1 MADIKLTPQQKQV
14 VDARDCSL
22 LVAAAAGS
30 GKTAVLVQRIIQKL
44 TDKKH
49 PADIDRL
56 LIVTFTNAAAAE
68 MRERIG
74 AALEAALLEHPG
86 DAHLQRQMML
96 LHGAQIMTIH
106 SFCLS
111 VIREHFHMLKLD
123 PGFRIADEAELSLIW
138 SDVLSELLEER
149 YGQADTAFLSL
160 VECYGSAKSDKPIE
174 DYVKRLYRYAV
185 SQPWPRQWLN
195 SIRDSFSCD
204 AEAFRN
210 HPFLELIMEEVK
222 RSLSDALALQ
232 RKMVR
237 LAEEAGGPALYRDCF
252 LQDGECLAELSLAA
266 ERGYEAFAQ
275 AVSEVGFSRLPSKKQ
290 DVEEWKKERAK
301 ALRAAMKDII
311 TKLKKDFFYEPL
323 SEMQEELFAMR
334 EPVGALVQLTLDFME
349 RLSAAKEEKNLLDF
363 SDLEQFSLQILVE
376 NKEGVPVP
384 TEAARLL
391 AARYDEI
398 MIDEYQDSN
407 LVQEYILGSIS
418 GEQDGHPNLFMVGD
432 VKQSIYR
439 FRMARPQL
447 FTEKYERYVY
457 EETAAHRKIDLNKNF
472 RSRESVLESVNLLFA
487 GLMRKDVTEIEYD
500 VTARLNYGGLYDE
513 DTKGY
518 RTELLLVD
526 AESEKDASDDA
537 EAAEKKTVA
546 ENQEAGQAKWEEGQ
560 EAADWEQMPEEEQ
573 NVIQTE
579 ALAVAMRIKE
589 LLSEGMQLSGK
600 QGHQAVRYEDIVIL
614 LRTMAGW
621 SETFLEVLT
630 GQGIPAYADTGSG
643 YFRAME
649 VLKTLSFLR
658 ILDNPMQD
666 IPFAAVLHSPIAG
679 CTAEELAVICTAF
692 GVISEKEK
700 KQRTLYEAARL
711 ACESAKEEAS
721 DSKTDGR
728 TEAVVIPEELS
739 QKLCSFFELYDRLHA
754 EAEYI
759 SLHELLEHFYEYSGY
774 YDTVSVMPG
783 GERRRGNLDMLV
795 VKAKQYEKTSYSGL
809 YDFLR
814 YMEKLVKYEVDFGEA
829 KAESSGSMVRI
840 MSIHKSK
847 GLEFPVVF
855 VCGMEKKFNRMDTRE
870 KLIFHPEL
878 GIGADFVDTELRV
891 KGPTLWKK
899 VLVRKMTQEMLSE
912 ELRVLY
918 VAMTRAKEKL
928 ILAGVV
934 KSYADRLAAWE
945 ERASAKDAGGLLSVH
960 LLGAA
965 TYFDFVCPMILGHP
979 GAEDYFLLR
988 RVTREQPAAA
998 AGEHEWNIER
1008 MFQVL
1013 YEMEHGAEEDSKI
1026 SIKLRSLLERWKN
1039 YCYPFKKEADLPMK
1053 VTVSELKRLS
1063 LEEDEEQ
1070 LQGLFGLEQDEGA
1083 FEAER
1088 PVAEKMPE
1096 SVVRLPEE
1104 EEISYP
1110 NFLKP
1115 EQQLSGSERG
1125 TVYHRVLSLLP
1136 MKPGYT
1142 KEWLEKELQIL
1153 EEREKITREERS
1165 LLSLKKLLCFFASSL
1180 AERMCAAA
1188 ERGALYREQPF
1199 VLGIPAKELYPEADT
1214 SEPVLVQGI
1223 MDAFF
1228 VEDDALVLMDYKTD
1242 YVQHD
1247 AKEELTKKYRTQLL
1261 YYKRALEQLYG
1272 LPVKEMRIY
1281 SFSKDCEFEV

>member
-44 TDKKH
+44 TDKKR

-74 AALEAALLEHPG
+74 AALEAALLENPG
-86 DAHLQRQMML
+86 NVHLQRQMML
-96 LHGAQIMTIH
+96 LHGAQITTIH

-149 YGQADTAFLSL
+149 YEQADTAFLSL

-185 SQPWPRQWLN
+185 SQPWPGQWLD

-204 AEAFRN
+204 AEAFGS
-210 HPFLELIMEEVK
+210 HPFLGLIMEEVK

-232 RKMVR
+232 RKMVQ
-237 LAEEAGGPALYRDCF
+237 LTKEEGGPALYRDCF

-266 ERGYEAFAQ
+266 KHGYAAFAK
-275 AVSEVGFSRLPSKKQ
+275 AVSDVSFSRLPSKKQ
-290 DVEEWKKERAK
+290 DAEEWKKERAK

-311 TKLKKDFFYEPL
+311 AKLKKDFFYEPF
-323 SEMQEELFAMR
+323 SEMQEELFAMK

-363 SDLEQFSLQILVE
+363 SDLEQFSLQILVG
-376 NKEGVPVP
+376 KEDGLPVP

-418 GEQDGHPNLFMVGD
+418 GEWDGHPNLFMVGD

-457 EETAAHRKIDLNKNF
+457 EETATHRKIDLNKNF

-487 GLMRKDVTEIEYD
+487 GLMRRDVTEIEYD
-500 VTARLNYGGLYDE
+500 ITARLNYGGLYCE
-513 DTKGY
+513 DTKEH

-526 AESEKDASDDA
+526 AENMEETATDWVEQELEK
-537 EAAEKKTVA
+537 
-546 ENQEAGQAKWEEGQ
+546 QEAEQ
-560 EAADWEQMPEEEQ
+560 EQTAEEEQ

-658 ILDNPMQD
+658 ILDNPKQD

-679 CTAEELAVICTAF
+679 CTSEELAVIRTLF

-711 ACESAKEEAS
+711 AYESAKEEDLDGKADGKS
-721 DSKTDGR
+721 EGAVISK
-728 TEAVVIPEELS
+728 ELS
-739 QKLCSFFELYDRLHA
+739 QKLCSFFKLYDRLHT

-829 KAESSGSMVRI
+829 KAESSGSMVRV

-870 KLIFHPEL
+870 RLIFHPDY
-878 GIGADFVDTELRV
+878 GIGADFVDAELRV

-899 VLVRKMTQEMLSE
+899 ALVRKMTQEMLSE

-928 ILAGVV
+928 ILTGVL
-934 KSYADRLAAWE
+934 KSYEDRLAAWE

-965 TYFDFVCPMILGHP
+965 TYFDFVCPMILAHP
-979 GAEDYFLLR
+979 SAEDYFLIR
-988 RVTREQPAAA
+988 RVTREQSAIA

-1008 MFQVL
+1008 MFQTL
-1013 YEMEHGAEEDSKI
+1013 YELERGAEEDSKI
-1026 SIKLRSLLERWKN
+1026 SIKLRSLLERWEN

-1063 LEEDEEQ
+1063 LEEEEEQ
-1070 LQGLFGLEQDEGA
+1070 LQGLFGLEQPVQVLPE
-1083 FEAER
+1083 EQAE
-1088 PVAEKMPE
+1088 PNAVF
-1096 SVVRLPEE
+1096 LEE

-1136 MKPGYT
+1136 MKFDYT
-1142 KEWLEKELQIL
+1142 KDRLEKELGIL
-1153 EEREKITREERS
+1153 EEGEKITKEERS

-1180 AERMCAAA
+1180 AKRMCAAA

-1228 VEDDALVLMDYKTD
+1228 VEDNALVLMDYKTD
-1242 YVQHD
+1242 YVQYD
-1247 AKEELTKKYRTQLL
+1247 AKEELTKKYRIQLL

>member
-14 VDARDCSL
+14 VDAKDCSL

-44 TDKKH
+44 TDEKH
-49 PADIDRL
+49 PTDIDRL

-149 YGQADTAFLSL
+149 YEQADTEFLSL

-195 SIRDSFSCD
+195 GIRDGFSCD
-204 AEAFRN
+204 EETFRN
-210 HPFLELIMEEVK
+210 HPFFGLIMDEVK
-222 RSLSDALALQ
+222 RSLGDALALQ
-232 RKMVR
+232 KKM
-237 LAEEAGGPALYRDCF
+237 LQLTEEAGGPALYRDCF
-252 LQDGECLAELSLAA
+252 LQDGEYLKELSVAA
-266 ERGYEAFAQ
+266 GQGYEVFAQ
-275 AVSEVGFSRLPSKKQ
+275 AVFNISFSRLPSKKQ
-290 DVEEWKKERAK
+290 EAEEWKKERAK
-301 ALRAAMKDII
+301 ALRAAMKDIV
-311 TKLKKDFFYEPL
+311 TKLKKDFFYEPV
-323 SEMQEELFAMR
+323 SEMQEELSAMSG
-334 EPVGALVQLTLDFME
+334 PVGALVQLTLDFME
-349 RLSAAKEEKNLLDF
+349 RLNAAKEEKNLLDF
-363 SDLEQFSLQILVE
+363 SDLEQFSLQVLVA
-376 NKEGVPVP
+376 NKDGSPVP

-418 GEQDGHPNLFMVGD
+418 GEWDGHPNLFMVGD

-447 FTEKYERYVY
+447 FTEKYESYAY

-472 RSRESVLESVNLLFA
+472 RSREGVLESVNLLFA

-500 VTARLNYGGLYDE
+500 IAARLNYGGLYDE
-513 DTKGY
+513 DTKEHC
-518 RTELLLVD
+518 TELLLVD
-526 AESEKDASDDA
+526 AKSEEDAPDDA
-537 EAAEKKTVA
+537 EAVEKELTAK
-546 ENQEAGQAKWEEGQ
+546 NQKAGWAQWEEGQ
-560 EAADWEQMPEEEQ
+560 EAAGQEQMTEEEQ
-573 NVIQTE
+573 SVIQTE

-589 LLSEGMQLSGK
+589 LLSEEMQISEK
-600 QGHQAVRYEDIVIL
+600 QGHRPIHYGDIVIL

-658 ILDNPMQD
+658 ILDNPKQD

-679 CTAEELAVICTAF
+679 CTAEELAAIRTGF
-692 GVISEKEK
+692 GVIPGKEE

-711 ACESAKEEAS
+711 AYESIKENGLDGSEAG
-721 DSKTDGR
+721 KTDK
-728 TEAVVIPEELS
+728 AFLSAELAK
-739 QKLCSFFELYDRLHA
+739 KLAAFFGLYDRLHA

-847 GLEFPVVF
+847 GLEFPVAF

-870 KLIFHPEL
+870 KLVFHPEL
-878 GIGADFVDTELRV
+878 GIGADFVDPELRV

-928 ILAGVV
+928 ILTGTL
-934 KSYADRLAAWE
+934 KSYGERLAAWE
-945 ERASAKDAGGLLSVH
+945 ERASARDAQGLLSVH

-965 TYFDFVCPMILGHP
+965 TYFDFVCPMLLGHSKM
-979 GAEDYFLLR
+979 EDYFWLR
-988 RVTREQPAAA
+988 RVMREQLATA
-998 AGEHEWNIER
+998 AGEHEWSVER

-1013 YEMEHGAEEDSKI
+1013 QELEHGAADDSKI
-1026 SIKLRSLLERWKN
+1026 SIKLRSLLERWRN
-1039 YCYPFKKEADLPMK
+1039 YCYPFKKEAELPMK

-1070 LQGLFGLEQDEGA
+1070 MQGLFGLEQDAKAFGKEQPVPEGTT
-1083 FEAER
+1083 
-1088 PVAEKMPE
+1088 E
-1096 SVVRLPEE
+1096 SEC
-1104 EEISYP
+1104 SYP

-1115 EQQLSGSERG
+1115 EQQLSGSKRG
-1125 TVYHRVLSLLP
+1125 TVYHRVLSMLP
-1136 MKPGYT
+1136 MDIDYT
-1142 KEWLEKELQIL
+1142 KERLEKELQVL
-1153 EEREKITREERS
+1153 EESGKITREEHS
-1165 LLSLKKLLCFFASSL
+1165 LLSLKKLLGFFSSSL
-1180 AERMCAAA
+1180 AKRMCVAA
-1188 ERGALYREQPF
+1188 ERGVLYREQPF
-1199 VLGIPAKELYPEADT
+1199 VLAIPAKELYPETDT

-1228 VEDDALVLMDYKTD
+1228 AEGGALVLMDYKTD

-1247 AKEELTKKYRTQLL
+1247 AKEELTKKYKIQLL